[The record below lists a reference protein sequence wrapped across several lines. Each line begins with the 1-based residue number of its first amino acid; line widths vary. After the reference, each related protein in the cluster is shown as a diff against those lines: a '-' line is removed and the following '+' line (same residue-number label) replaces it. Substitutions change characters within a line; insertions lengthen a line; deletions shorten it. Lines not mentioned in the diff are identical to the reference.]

1 MIYRYVILICL
12 LISMTA
18 CSNSESKEKTHLLT
32 VSMQNYSTSLFYS
45 GIIQPLHTTVIAS
58 PADATILDMS
68 FQYGEEVDRDQV
80 LFKLSSSKF
89 LSDYKTALM
98 QYVKAKSDFNNSQ
111 TQFSEAEFLHKNEL
125 ISDDDFKTR
134 QANYYGSRLALLQAK
149 DVLQELLDQ
158 LNIKSINLD
167 QLNIADIDK
176 INKAMHLQAGVDG
189 FDNLRLVSP
198 AKGVVLSPSKNG
210 EENKKLAKGDVVK
223 QGDVLAIIGDL
234 QGISVNVKVNE
245 LTVNQLKAGQ
255 KVKVTG
261 IAFNDELIGEIKQVD
276 KQAENASNGLPSFS
290 VQIVV
295 PQLTDKQRKEIHIGM
310 SAKVEINLVEE
321 AQIAIPVNALVEK
334 NGISYV
340 KFYDKKTNQAE
351 LTPVQTGNTSQDSVV
366 ILSGLKL
373 GDKIV
378 VPN

>member
-1 MIYRYVILICL
+1 MIYRYVILLCL
-12 LISMTA
+12 LMSLIA
-18 CSNSESKEKTHLLT
+18 CSSSESKEKTHLIT
-32 VSMQNYSTSLFYS
+32 VGVQDYSNSLFYS

-58 PADATILDMS
+58 PADGTILDMP
-68 FQYGEEVDRDQV
+68 FQYGEEVDRDQL
-80 LFKLSSSKF
+80 LFKLSSAKF
-89 LSDYKTALM
+89 LSDYKNALM

-234 QGISVNVKVNE
+234 QGISVSVKVNE

-261 IAFNDELIGEIKQVD
+261 IAFNDELPGEIKQVD
-276 KQAENASNGLPSFS
+276 RQGENASNGLPSFS
-290 VQIVV
+290 VQIIV
-295 PQLTDKQRKEIHIGM
+295 PTLTDKQRKEIHIGM
-310 SAKVEINLVEE
+310 SAKIEINLVEE
-321 AQIAIPVNALVEK
+321 AQIAIPVNALIEK
-334 NGISYV
+334 NGVSYV
-340 KFYDKKTNQAE
+340 KLYDKKTNQTV
-351 LTPVQTGNTSQDSVV
+351 LTAVQTGNTSQDSVV